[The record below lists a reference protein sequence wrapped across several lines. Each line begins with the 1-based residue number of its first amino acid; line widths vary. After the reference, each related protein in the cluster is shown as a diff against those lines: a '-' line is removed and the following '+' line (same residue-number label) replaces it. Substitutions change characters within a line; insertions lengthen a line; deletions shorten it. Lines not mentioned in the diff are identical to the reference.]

1 MAMPSPKLELRA
13 ASLFDIDPEL
23 GDLLAPRQLA
33 AARIRAIVAT
43 IELPPGPWS
52 PEPLRR
58 LSTNAFALLV
68 TDGMIVRELLLGGS
82 TATELLGPCDVVDL
96 GVSDDALLP
105 SQARWSVPQTA
116 RVIVLDDRVLS
127 IVRAWPSV
135 ARMLLDR
142 AARRGA
148 RLSTHRAI
156 AQLPRVDQRL
166 MAFFGHLAER
176 WGRVASSGVVIPL
189 HLTHE
194 TLGRLIGARRP
205 TVSLALKDLAAAG
218 VLERRSDGAWVL
230 SYEAF
235 ESLKGTDRELTAWQ
249 PAEARPV
256 HMAEQSGHAGARPRV
271 ADDRLR
277 VDDIAALRH
286 RVAMLKAQ
294 HEARMTRSAALLERS
309 RQTRETLRQRPSAP
323 RAALAAVP
331 ADRAR
336 PQDELRA
343 RRARRNGA

>member
-1 MAMPSPKLELRA
+1 
-13 ASLFDIDPEL
+13 
-23 GDLLAPRQLA
+23 QLA
-33 AARIRAIVAT
+33 EARVRAIVA
-43 IELPPGPWS
+43 IIDLPAGPWS
-52 PEPLRR
+52 PDPLSR
-58 LSTNAFALLV
+58 LTTSPFALLV
-68 TDGMIVRELLLGGS
+68 VDGLLVRELLLGGS
-82 TATELLGPCDVVDL
+82 TATELLGACDVVDL

-105 SQARWSVPQTA
+105 TQARWSVPDTA
-116 RVIVLDDRVLS
+116 RVVVLDDRVLS

-135 ARMLLDR
+135 ARTLLDR

-205 TVSLALKDLAAAG
+205 TVSLALKDLAATG

-235 ESLKGTDRELTAWQ
+235 EALRSGDGEQTAWQ
-249 PAEARPV
+249 PAEARPLPDAV
-256 HMAEQSGHAGARPRV
+256 GPVGARPRV
-271 ADDRLR
+271 AGDHLR
-277 VDDIAALRH
+277 AEDIADLH
-286 RVAMLKAQ
+286 NRVALLKAQ
-294 HEARMTRSAALLERS
+294 HETRMTQSAVLLKRSQEARETFRRRNAPQRASASAAGDGDGDGDGRS
-309 RQTRETLRQRPSAP
+309 
-323 RAALAAVP
+323 P
-331 ADRAR
+331 AD
-336 PQDELRA
+336 ELLA
-343 RRARRNGA
+343 RRQLRSGV